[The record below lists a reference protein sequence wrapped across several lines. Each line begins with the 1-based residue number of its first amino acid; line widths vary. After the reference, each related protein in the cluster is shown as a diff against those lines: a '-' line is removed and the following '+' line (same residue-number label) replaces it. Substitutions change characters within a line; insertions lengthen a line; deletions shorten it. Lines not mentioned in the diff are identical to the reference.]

1 VDSVVSAGKQA
12 NTVFEVDAKL
22 TNTCVLQTFY
32 VSIALYNASLMVIKF
47 TFLAQYWRIFKNS
60 GKWNGVAF
68 NTIAIIVCSWAI
80 SQLLIAV
87 FVCRPISGFW
97 APTAD
102 SYCIADHPF
111 WEINAAGN
119 IVTDVMVLVTP
130 IPVLARLNVP
140 KRQRW
145 VLIAI
150 FSLGVL

>member
-1 VDSVVSAGKQA
+1 M
-12 NTVFEVDAKL
+12 L
-22 TNTCVLQTFY
+22 
-32 VSIALYNASLMVIKF
+32 IKF
-47 TFLAQYWRIFKNS
+47 TFLAQYYRIFKDSGRRNS
-60 GKWNGVAF
+60 IAF
-68 NTIAIIVCSWAI
+68 AFIAVFVSCWAV

-87 FVCRPISGFW
+87 FVCRPISAFW
-97 APTAD
+97 APTAT

-130 IPVLARLNVP
+130 IPILARLNVP
-140 KRQRW
+140 RKQRW